1 MKGMILAGGLGTRLY
16 PMTKIISKHLLP
28 VYDQPM
34 IFYPLSV
41 LIRAGIREILL
52 ITMPEEQEHFQKLLG
67 NGTDFGIHIHY
78 AVQSVPNG
86 IAGALLIGEDF
97 IGDDLCTVILGDNFF
112 DGDFLT
118 FSLRKAFS
126 DAENGFASIFLFPV
140 TEPSQFGVAE
150 TDENGNILSLEEKPL
165 SPKSNL
171 AVTGLYCYPKGIFEK
186 IRQLTPSGRGELE
199 ITALNELYR
208 QQKKLKAYPMEKHSI
223 WMDMGTPENLFRA
236 ASFVREKVQK
246 GIHIGLS
253 EERMK
258 KQ

>member
-1 MKGMILAGGLGTRLY
+1 M
-16 PMTKIISKHLLP
+16 
-28 VYDQPM
+28 
-34 IFYPLSV
+34 
-41 LIRAGIREILL
+41 
-52 ITMPEEQEHFQKLLG
+52 
-67 NGTDFGIHIHY
+67 
-78 AVQSVPNG
+78 
-86 IAGALLIGEDF
+86 
-97 IGDDLCTVILGDNFF
+97 
-112 DGDFLT
+112 T
-118 FSLRKAFS
+118 FSLQKAFS

-208 QQKKLKAYPMEKHSI
+208 QQKKLKAYPMEKNSI

-246 GIHIGLS
+246 GLHIGLS